1 MARIG
6 KLIGSAA
13 WIGCLL
19 LVGCNKATEQQVAA
33 NTKNSPA
40 AAPVAAAPAASI
52 DATAI
57 QDSIVSV
64 AGGAFIV
71 QKPREY
77 SVAYSAIKLL
87 DQDAKSNW
95 TAPAGDLAPE
105 TFVIVLAGRAMLKT
119 LQFDC
124 GNGGST
130 CAHDVTVEVSDTG
143 PDAGY
148 SQIGAVE
155 IEQDKDN
162 QTFTVSA
169 EKPARWV
176 RLTIRGNHGA
186 QDYIQ
191 LNDFRAAGTWLSHDP
206 LPDLTGT
213 WDTDW
218 GDFHVRQ
225 QGTAISG
232 CYYTRGGIYQGGV
245 EARAAKFSWCENCGA
260 TSEGRGTGTVVVSP
274 DGNSFEGLYWNDGNS
289 SPGGFSGKRK
299 SQDPGMCSNWRQGG
313 IGEELAAD
321 LEASGRARIQGIN
334 FNSDSDAILP
344 ESRPLLDEIVKIAKA
359 RPAWKLTVEGH
370 TDATSTA
377 EHNQDLSERRARA
390 VVAYLTAA
398 GIEAS
403 RLTSQGFGAT
413 KPIADDGNPLG
424 RAQNRRVEL
433 VRS

>member
-19 LVGCNKATEQQVAA
+19 LVGCGKAADNQVAA
-33 NTKNSPA
+33 SPQN
-40 AAPVAAAPAASI
+40 VAVVAQP
-52 DATAI
+52 DAGSETTSEPETI
-57 QDSIVSV
+57 KDSIVSV

-77 SVAYSAIKLL
+77 SVAYSAIKMI

-95 TAPAGDLAPE
+95 TGPSGDVAPE
-105 TFVIVLAGRAMLKT
+105 TMVIVLAGRAVLKT

-124 GNGGST
+124 DAHES
-130 CAHDVTVEVSDTG
+130 CARQVTVEASDAG
-143 PDAGY
+143 PDSGFTPIA
-148 SQIGAVE
+148 SVE
-155 IEQDKDN
+155 LEATKSN
-162 QTFTVSA
+162 QTFPVSA

-176 RLTIRGNHGA
+176 RLTIRNNH
-186 QDYIQ
+186 DDKEYIQ

-206 LPDLTGT
+206 LPDVSGT

-232 CYYTRGGIYQGGV
+232 CYYTRGGTYQGGV
-245 EARAAKFSWCENCGA
+245 EARAAKFSWCENCGE

-274 DGNSFEGLYWNDGNS
+274 DGNSFAGLYWNDGNM
-289 SPGGFSGKRK
+289 SPGSFEGTRK
-299 SQDPGMCSNWRQGG
+299 SKDPGTCSNWKQGG
-313 IGEELAAD
+313 IGEELAAK
-321 LEASGRARIQGIN
+321 LETTGRVRIQGIN
-334 FNSDSDAILP
+334 FDSDSDVILP

-359 RPAWKLTVEGH
+359 RPTWKLTVEGY
-370 TDATSTA
+370 TDATSTP
-377 EHNQDLSERRARA
+377 EHNQALSERRARA
-390 VVAYLTAA
+390 VAAYLTAA
-398 GIEAS
+398 GIDRS
-403 RLTSQGFGAT
+403 RLTNQGFGAT
-413 KPIADDGNPLG
+413 KPIADDDNPLG